1 MMRRLLCAG
10 LVLFASATA
19 ALAQFQQRPDE
30 LGVTTGGATGGL
42 IQQTTPLPIPPT
54 QSPVI
59 TNPVPPTQ
67 QQVQQLQQLQQQLQR
82 QQQAQPAAKP
92 AAEPAAAERNEFQ
105 EFIAAST
112 GKKLPIFGFN
122 LFEAPSTFAP
132 VENIPV
138 TGDYVIGPGD
148 ELLVRAWGQ
157 IDVDFRAI
165 VDRNGMINIPRVGSI
180 PVAGVRYQD
189 LTSHVRTA
197 VSRNFRNFELLVT
210 MGQLRSVQIFVVGA
224 ARRPGAYTVSS
235 LSTLVNAV
243 FAAGGPSGH
252 GSMRAIQ
259 LKRGNSTVTELDLY
273 DLLLSGDK
281 SRDVPLLPG
290 DVIYF
295 PPMGPLAAVA
305 GSVNNSAIFEL
316 KGPTNVGKLLDLA
329 GGLTTT
335 AQTRQA
341 TLERI
346 DDRKARSVDQFSLDY
361 DGLKRPI
368 KDGDLVSILS
378 ITPRFENAVTLRG
391 NVAQPLRYPW
401 REGLRVRDLIPEKEA
416 LITPDYY
423 RRQNSTARVEAV
435 TQGQLAADVR
445 KLADEINWDYAVIE
459 RLNQGDLTTS
469 LLPFN
474 LGKAVLEGD
483 PANNLPL
490 QPGDVVTVFS
500 KSDVSA
506 PAMRRPVVV
515 SLEGEFN
522 YAGVYRALPGETLR
536 QLVTRVGGITP
547 QAYVF
552 GAEFTRESTRK
563 NQEERLKQAI
573 LQYEQDVQRAAA
585 TRARNVTSAEDA
597 ASLKAE
603 AEAQQAAIGRLRTLK
618 PTGRIVLELPETP
631 TVADL
636 PDIALE
642 DGDRLLVPQ
651 RPGMVSVFGTVFNES
666 AFLYRDDKNVS
677 DYLAQAG
684 GPRKEADK
692 GSIYLLR
699 ADGSVISRRNGGLFV
714 SSLDSTRPMPGD
726 AIVVPED
733 LTRTTL
739 TKDLKDWTQI
749 FYQFG
754 LGAAA
759 IQVIRKQ

>member
-67 QQVQQLQQLQQQLQR
+67 QQAQQLQQLQQQLQR

-210 MGQLRSVQIFVVGA
+210 MGQLRSVQIFAVGA

-692 GSIYLLR
+692 GNIYLLR